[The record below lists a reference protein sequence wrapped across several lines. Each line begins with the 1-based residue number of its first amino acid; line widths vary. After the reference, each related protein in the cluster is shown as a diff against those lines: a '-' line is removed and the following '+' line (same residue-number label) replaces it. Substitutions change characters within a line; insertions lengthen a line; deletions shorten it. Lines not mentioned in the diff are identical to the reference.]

1 MQKIANRWNSYEP
14 SLLISSSVLYLLV
27 NRPAKM
33 AGFFSPAVLSD
44 YDSADL
50 EENGSH
56 TEEVSKSLWQRR
68 LWGSLGNQSV
78 LLKTM
83 LWWIRVEGTECLHCS
98 RTVFCS
104 VIVRVLPFLY
114 GDCESES
121 MFSVVVLN
129 LKLNMGLLKYWFRK
143 SWIKLDSAG
152 EVLVEIVKNI
162 FAPLS
167 WLYEFCQCRAPCC

>member
-1 MQKIANRWNSYEP
+1 MNRHSWWA
-14 SLLISSSVLYLLV
+14 VLVLCLLV

-104 VIVRVLPFLY
+104 VIVKVLPFLY

-121 MFSVVVLN
+121 MFNVVVLN
-129 LKLNMGLLKYWFRK
+129 LKLNMGLLKYW
-143 SWIKLDSAG
+143 IKLLSWG
-152 EVLVEIVKNI
+152 GFCRNYQEY
-162 FAPLS
+162 FCSFS
-167 WLYEFCQCRAPCC
+167 WLYEFWQCRAPCC